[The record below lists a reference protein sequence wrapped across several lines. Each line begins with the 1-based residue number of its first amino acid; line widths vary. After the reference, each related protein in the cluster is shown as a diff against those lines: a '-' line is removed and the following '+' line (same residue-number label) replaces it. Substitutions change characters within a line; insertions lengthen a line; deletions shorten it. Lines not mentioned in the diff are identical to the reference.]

1 MPNFYTCHPAM
12 MNERTFDSLANI
24 VQVWLPVQVKDE
36 LRVSEVGMLVTDS
49 ELEDDLRRLQQ
60 DIYTARCGM
69 N

>member
-1 MPNFYTCHPAM
+1 M